1 MRDNACDTSI
11 SLIRLHHFRSNQS
24 IALIAS
30 NMPPARRLIDEVR
43 KAIRL
48 RHYSY
53 RTEKAYVDWI
63 WRFVVFHGRQ
73 HPKLLGGA
81 EVEKFLSHLAQE
93 RNVSAATQSQALAAL
108 LFLYKRVL
116 NVDLPWI
123 DNVVRATRPKRLP
136 TVLGQ
141 QEAQSVLANLQ
152 GVYWL
157 IGVLLYGS
165 GLRLTEALR
174 LRIKDLELENL
185 RILVRDGKGGKD
197 RVTIL
202 PESLVTHLRAHLAK
216 IRELHRQAI
225 EHGFGGVDLPHAL
238 ERKYPRAHLDW
249 GWQYLFPA
257 SRASV
262 GPRTQERRRHHVY
275 EDSVQRHVRNA
286 ARAAGIEKPVSPHTF
301 RHSFATHLLENGYDI
316 RTVQELMGHKD
327 VSTTQIYTHVMA
339 KGTNSVKSPFDI
351 SLPGMRRDKPD

>member
-1 MRDNACDTSI
+1 MPQAP
-11 SLIRLHHFRSNQS
+11 RL
-24 IALIAS
+24 L
-30 NMPPARRLIDEVR
+30 DEVR

-48 RHYSY
+48 RHFSF

-63 WRFVVFHGRQ
+63 RRYVVFHGKR
-73 HPKLLGGA
+73 HPKLMGGE
-81 EVEKFLSHLAQE
+81 EVQRFLSHLAQD
-93 RNVSAATQSQALAAL
+93 RNVSAATQNQALAAL

-123 DNVVRATRPKRLP
+123 GDVVRASRPKRLP
-136 TVLGQ
+136 TVLSQ
-141 QEAQSVLANLQ
+141 QDVQSVLANLQ

-174 LRIKDLELENL
+174 LRIKDVELENC
-185 RILVRDGKGGKD
+185 RILVRDGKGRKD

-202 PESLVTHLRAHLAK
+202 PAALVVHLRAHLVK
-216 IRELHRQAI
+216 VRELHRQAV
-225 EHGFGGVDLPHAL
+225 EQGCGGVELPFAL
-238 ERKYPRAHLDW
+238 ERKYPRAHLKW
-249 GWQYLFPA
+249 AWQYVFPA
-257 SRASV
+257 SRPSV
-262 GPRTQERRRHHVY
+262 DPRTSNRRRHHIL

-316 RTVQELMGHKD
+316 RTVQELMGHND
-327 VSTTQIYTHVMA
+327 VSTTQIYTHVMT
-339 KGTNSVKSPFDI
+339 KGTNAVKSPFDV
-351 SLPGMRRDKPD
+351 GAKR

>member
-1 MRDNACDTSI
+1 
-11 SLIRLHHFRSNQS
+11 
-24 IALIAS
+24 
-30 NMPPARRLIDEVR
+30 MPPPRRLLDEVR

-63 WRFVVFHGRQ
+63 WRFVVFHDKQNPR
-73 HPKLLGGA
+73 LLGGA
-81 EVEKFLSHLAQE
+81 EVAKFLSHLAQE
-93 RNVSAATQSQALAAL
+93 RDVSAATQSQALAAL

-123 DNVVRATRPKRLP
+123 DNVVRASRPKRLP

-141 QEAQSVLANLQ
+141 QEVQSVLANLR

-174 LRIKDLELENL
+174 LRVKDLELDDL
-185 RILVRDGKGGKD
+185 RVVVRDGKGRKD

-202 PESLVTHLRAHLAK
+202 AESVVIHLRAHLAK
-216 IRELHRQAI
+216 IKELHRQAI
-225 EHGFGGVDLPHAL
+225 ERGFGGVELPHAL
-238 ERKYPRAHLDW
+238 ERKYPRAHLEW
-249 GWQYLFPA
+249 AWQYVFPA
-257 SRASV
+257 NRASV
-262 GPRTQERRRHHVY
+262 DPRTQRRRRHHVL

-316 RTVQELMGHKD
+316 RSVQELMGHKD

-339 KGTNSVKSPFDI
+339 KGTSSVQSPFDI
-351 SLPGMRRDKPD
+351 SLPKRRRRKPDPL

>member
-1 MRDNACDTSI
+1 MSQAP
-11 SLIRLHHFRSNQS
+11 RL
-24 IALIAS
+24 L
-30 NMPPARRLIDEVR
+30 DEVR
-43 KAIRL
+43 KAIRV

-63 WRFVVFHGRQ
+63 RRFVIFHGKQ
-73 HPKLLGGA
+73 HPRLMGGV
-81 EVEKFLSHLAQE
+81 EVEKFLSHLARA
-93 RNVSAATQSQALAAL
+93 RNVSAATQGQALAAL

-136 TVLGQ
+136 TVLSQ

-157 IGVLLYGS
+157 IGVLFYGS

-174 LRIKDLELENL
+174 LRIKDLDLENL
-185 RILVRDGKGGKD
+185 RILVRDGKGRKD

-202 PESLVTHLRAHLAK
+202 PAALVTHLRAHLAK
-216 IRELHRQAI
+216 VRELHRQAI
-225 EHGFGGVDLPHAL
+225 ERGFGGVELPFAL
-238 ERKYPRAHLDW
+238 ERKYPRAHLAW
-249 GWQYLFPA
+249 GWQYVFPA
-257 SRASV
+257 TRPSV
-262 GPRTQERRRHHVY
+262 DPRTSTRRRHHVF
-275 EDSVQRHVRNA
+275 EDSVQRQVRNA
-286 ARAAGIEKPVSPHTF
+286 ARSAGIEKPVSPHTF

-327 VSTTQIYTHVMA
+327 VSTTQIYTHVMT
-339 KGTNSVKSPFDI
+339 KGTSAVKSPFDVVE
-351 SLPGMRRDKPD
+351 LRRPVSAHV

>member
-1 MRDNACDTSI
+1 MAQPP
-11 SLIRLHHFRSNQS
+11 RL
-24 IALIAS
+24 L
-30 NMPPARRLIDEVR
+30 DEVR

-63 WRFVVFHGRQ
+63 WRFVVFHGKQ
-73 HPKLLGGA
+73 HPKLMGGV
-81 EVEKFLSHLAQE
+81 EVEKFLSHLARD
-93 RNVSAATQSQALAAL
+93 RNVSAATQGQALAAL

-123 DNVVRATRPKRLP
+123 DNVVRASRPKRLP
-136 TVLGQ
+136 TVLSQ
-141 QEAQSVLANLQ
+141 QEAQSVLANLP

-185 RILVRDGKGGKD
+185 RILVRDGKGRKD

-202 PESLVTHLRAHLAK
+202 PASLVTHLRAHLGK
-216 IRELHRQAI
+216 VRELHRQAI
-225 EHGFGGVDLPHAL
+225 ERGFGGVELPFAL
-238 ERKYPRAHLDW
+238 EKKYPRAHLDW
-249 GWQYLFPA
+249 GWQYVFPA
-257 SRASV
+257 TRPSMD
-262 GPRTQERRRHHVY
+262 PRTGTRRRHHVF
-275 EDSVQRHVRNA
+275 EDSVQRQVRGA
-286 ARAAGIEKPVSPHTF
+286 ARSAGIEKPVSPHTF

-327 VSTTQIYTHVMA
+327 VSTTQIYTHVMT
-339 KGTNSVKSPFDI
+339 KGTNSVKSPFDVGEPRGLA
-351 SLPGMRRDKPD
+351 SAQV

>member
-1 MRDNACDTSI
+1 
-11 SLIRLHHFRSNQS
+11 
-24 IALIAS
+24 
-30 NMPPARRLIDEVR
+30 
-43 KAIRL
+43 
-48 RHYSY
+48 
-53 RTEKAYVDWI
+53 
-63 WRFVVFHGRQ
+63 
-73 HPKLLGGA
+73 
-81 EVEKFLSHLAQE
+81 
-93 RNVSAATQSQALAAL
+93 VSAATQSQALAAL

-225 EHGFGGVDLPHAL
+225 EHRWARALKSAAVTTYTKTACNGMCETLPAPL
-238 ERKYPRAHLDW
+238 
-249 GWQYLFPA
+249 A
-257 SRASV
+257 SRSPYHLIRSAIALRHTCW
-262 GPRTQERRRHHVY
+262 RTATTFVLC
-275 EDSVQRHVRNA
+275 RN
-286 ARAAGIEKPVSPHTF
+286 
-301 RHSFATHLLENGYDI
+301 
-316 RTVQELMGHKD
+316 
-327 VSTTQIYTHVMA
+327 
-339 KGTNSVKSPFDI
+339 
-351 SLPGMRRDKPD
+351 

>member
-1 MRDNACDTSI
+1 
-11 SLIRLHHFRSNQS
+11 
-24 IALIAS
+24 
-30 NMPPARRLIDEVR
+30 MPPSRRLLDEVR

-53 RTEKAYVDWI
+53 RTEKSYVHWI
-63 WRFVVFHGRQ
+63 WRFVVFHGKQ
-73 HPKLLGGA
+73 NPKLLGGA

-93 RNVSAATQSQALAAL
+93 RNVAAATQNQALAAL

-123 DNVVRATRPKRLP
+123 GDVVRATRPKRLP

-141 QEAQSVLANLQ
+141 QEVQSVLANLH

-174 LRIKDLELENL
+174 LRIKDLELDNL
-185 RILVRDGKGGKD
+185 RILVRNGKGGKD

-202 PESLVTHLRAHLAK
+202 PESLVPHLRSHLAK
-216 IRELHRQAI
+216 VRELHRQAV
-225 EHGFGGVDLPHAL
+225 EHGFGGVELPHAL
-238 ERKYPRAHLDW
+238 ERKYPRAHLEW
-249 GWQYLFPA
+249 GWQYVFPA
-257 SRASV
+257 TRASV
-262 GPRTQERRRHHVY
+262 DQRTKERRRHHVF

-316 RTVQELMGHKD
+316 RTVQEQMGHKD
-327 VSTTQIYTHVMA
+327 VSTTQIYTHVMT

-351 SLPGMRRDKPD
+351 SLPKRRTGKPE